1 MAKLI
6 YEHDNGHQVTFEIA
20 EDFAKTLETE
30 VGINVWNEFMQVLKT
45 EVLAPAKDQQ

>member
-6 YEHDNGHQVTFEIA
+6 YEQDNGRQVTFEIA

-30 VGINVWNEFMQVLKT
+30 VGINVWNEFMQVPKT